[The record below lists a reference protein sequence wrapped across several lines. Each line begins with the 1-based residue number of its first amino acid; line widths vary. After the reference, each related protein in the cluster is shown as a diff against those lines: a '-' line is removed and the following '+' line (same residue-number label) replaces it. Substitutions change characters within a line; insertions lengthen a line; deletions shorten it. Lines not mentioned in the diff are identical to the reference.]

1 MDHPPASTTVNIIDS
16 QNINYQLNLN
26 DNNNVHIG
34 NNIDAPL
41 DDNRGKGNHDNGE
54 STQSSQ
60 SQAKNQNQQSAA
72 TKEPKPTPKP
82 PDPAFDENTK
92 AVQLPQQMIKK
103 GNDVDHGKAYYK
115 YFRYLDSTQRQKM
128 KHGLDADTLTMENIT
143 RFNNMLSKI
152 HDDIAETGK
161 RAFIENSSRMLN
173 EYSEEGIPPIRDW
186 DVDLQSFLTS
196 LHKEVQIIR
205 SIVCAEDDL

>member
-1 MDHPPASTTVNIIDS
+1 MDNRPSSTTTVNIIDY

-34 NNIDAPL
+34 NNIVATV

-54 STQSSQ
+54 STQLSQ
-60 SQAKNQNQQSAA
+60 SQTKNQNKQSAA

-92 AVQLPQQMIKK
+92 AVQLPQEMIKK
-103 GNDVDHGKAYYK
+103 GNDVHHGKAYY
-115 YFRYLDSTQRQKM
+115 S
-128 KHGLDADTLTMENIT
+128 
-143 RFNNMLSKI
+143 FNNMLSKI

-161 RAFIENSSRMLN
+161 RVFIENSTRMLN
-173 EYSEEGIPPIRDW
+173 EYCVEGIPPIRDW

-196 LHKEVQIIR
+196 VHK
-205 SIVCAEDDL
+205 